1 MVNTVIEYLPYLAIA
16 VVINFTTGIYQ
27 NINVFGYK
35 FDFKKLVNGIIK
47 MLIIVGS
54 FVGGAFIYEKIGT
67 LNIGTIELTPDIII
81 ISAVIMYFTK
91 GMINL
96 KEILKLESLIKLEE
110 ELDDYDIIER

>member
-1 MVNTVIEYLPYLAIA
+1 MVNTIIEYLPYLAIA

-27 NINVFGYK
+27 NINIFGYK
-35 FDFKKLVNGIIK
+35 FDYKKLVNGIVK

-81 ISAVIMYFTK
+81 ISTK